1 MTPQAMQALVQTNL
15 NRTISN
21 ARIEPVALPLCP
33 SVSLYLISEDYPR
46 GKLEHDEMIAI
57 LNDPAYWAFC
67 WASGQVLARYIISHP
82 DTFKGRTVLDFGA
95 GSGVVAVAAAKAGA
109 ARVIACD
116 IDPLALD
123 ACRANAE
130 LNKVEIHLLDDIDR
144 LAEPVDMIIA
154 ADVLYDRDNISW
166 LDRLPALAPHVIV
179 ADSRF
184 KQVELHG
191 YDVIDRVT
199 ATTIPDLDEMKEFNH
214 VKIYELKAG

>member
-1 MTPQAMQALVQTNL
+1 M
-15 NRTISN
+15 
-21 ARIEPVALPLCP
+21 
-33 SVSLYLISEDYPR
+33 
-46 GKLEHDEMIAI
+46 
-57 LNDPAYWAFC
+57 
-67 WASGQVLARYIISHP
+67 
-82 DTFKGRTVLDFGA
+82 
-95 GSGVVAVAAAKAGA
+95 VAVAAAKAGA